1 MMTKTRYALTGL
13 FIAFCLLAAPSLAL
27 AADGDVSGNVTLN
40 GKLLPEGKITFH
52 MANGQFVGSTIKD
65 GKYLIDRVPV
75 GSLKVTVEGEGVPAA
90 FASAKTTSL
99 VVEVTARP
107 SKLDFNIK

>member
-1 MMTKTRYALTGL
+1 MMTMTRSALTGL
-13 FIAFCLLAAPSLAL
+13 FIAFCLLAVPSLAL
-27 AADGDVSGNVTLN
+27 AADGEVSGNVTLN
-40 GKLLPEGKITFH
+40 GKLLAEGKITFH
-52 MANGQFVGSTIKD
+52 MANGKFVGSIIKD

>member
-1 MMTKTRYALTGL
+1 MTTTRSALTGL
-13 FIAFCLLAAPSLAL
+13 FIAFCLLAAPSHAL
-27 AADGDVSGNVTLN
+27 AADGKLSGNVTLN
-40 GKLLPEGKITFH
+40 GKLLVEGKITFH

-75 GSLKVTVEGEGVPAA
+75 GSFKVTVEGEGVPVA

-99 VVEVTARP
+99 AVEVTEGP
-107 SKLDFNIK
+107 TNLDFNIK